1 MQSDQVK
8 FACIEG
14 SRHIPIYSPF
24 YHFSSTVN
32 DIIRLKNPKCLASIR
47 IKQKCQ
53 LVLVYSLSYF
63 SCQKTID
70 TENIFKKYLQ
80 KNVVIMFQFPAKPID
95 FNFAEI
101 VIGVEKK
108 HSSQKQNSMCARHG

>member
-1 MQSDQVK
+1 MQSDQVR

-32 DIIRLKNPKCLASIR
+32 DIRLKNPKCLASIR